1 VTNFEAALKVL
12 ADGGVNFV
20 VVGAYAAV
28 AQGFSQLTRDLDICY
43 ERTPQN
49 MKRLAAAL
57 APHHPRL
64 RGAPEGLPFLLDH
77 LTLSQGM
84 NFTLQTDL
92 GDIDL
97 LGELSGLGQFPEVAR
112 DAVLTPLFGGF
123 YRMASLDAI
132 IRSKRA
138 AGRGKDLNALPELEA
153 LKRLQEIEKEED
165 EKEC

>member
-1 VTNFEAALKVL
+1 MTNFEAALRVL
-12 ADGGVNFV
+12 AEAGVNFI

-28 AQGFSQLTRDLDICY
+28 AQGSGNTTQDLDICY
-43 ERTPQN
+43 ERTAQN
-49 MKRLAAAL
+49 MQRLVAAL
-57 APHHPRL
+57 APYHPRL
-64 RGAPEGLPFLLDH
+64 RGAPEGLPFLFDH

-97 LGELSGLGQFPEVAR
+97 LGDLSGLGQFLEVAR
-112 DAVLTPLFGGF
+112 DAVLIPLFGGS

-138 AGRGKDLNALPELEA
+138 AGRAKDLNALPELEA
-153 LKRLQEIEKEED
+153 LKQLRDSEKE
-165 EKEC
+165 